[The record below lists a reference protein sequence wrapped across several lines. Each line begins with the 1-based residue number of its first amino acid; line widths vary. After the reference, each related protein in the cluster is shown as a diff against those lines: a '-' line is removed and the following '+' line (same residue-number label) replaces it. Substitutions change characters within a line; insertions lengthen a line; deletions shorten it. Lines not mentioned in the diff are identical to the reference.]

1 MGRLR
6 RAAAPG
12 SPALTL
18 APAAEGGAAA
28 RGLLKPLGPLLAA
41 MFLGFLTVSVPLPVL
56 PLHVHGTLG
65 FGTAVAG
72 LAVGIQSFATLLT
85 RAYAGRMVD
94 RGGAKATLARGL
106 LVCAG
111 AGLASLASVPL
122 APAASLAVLLAGR
135 LVLGV
140 GESLLITG
148 VLSWAILRA
157 GAGRSGLAMSWN
169 GMAQYGA
176 LAAGAPLG
184 FALYET
190 FGFPAVAGATLFL
203 PLAALAV
210 VLPLDPAPA
219 LGGLRLPLLGVVGRV
234 WRPGVALML
243 AGIGYAAVSAFA
255 SLLFA
260 ARGWAGAGYV
270 LLAFG
275 ACFVAVR
282 TVAGGLP
289 DRLGGRAVASW
300 SMAAGAAGQALL
312 WLAPDPWVALGGA
325 GLTGAGCSLV
335 FPALG
340 VEAVRRV
347 PAENRGTAL
356 GAFAAFQDLALGLTG
371 PALGLLAAAAGPAA
385 PFGVGAATAAAG
397 AALALTLGRRTARA

>member
-1 MGRLR
+1 M
-6 RAAAPG
+6 
-12 SPALTL
+12 T
-18 APAAEGGAAA
+18 A

-65 FGTAVAG
+65 FGTAMAG
-72 LAVGIQSFATLLT
+72 LAVGMQSFATVLT

-94 RGGAKATLARGL
+94 HGGAKATLARGL
-106 LVCAG
+106 LVCTG
-111 AGLASLASVPL
+111 AGVASLASVPL
-122 APAASLAVLLAGR
+122 APAASLLALLAGR

-176 LAAGAPLG
+176 LAVGAPLG
-184 FALYET
+184 FALYEA
-190 FGFPAVAGATLFL
+190 FGFPAVAWATVVL

-219 LGGLRLPLLGVVGRV
+219 LGGVRLPLLGVVGRI

-243 AGIGYAAVSAFA
+243 AGIGYASVSAFA
-255 SLLFA
+255 SLAFA
-260 ARGWAGAGYV
+260 ARGWAGAGNA

-275 ACFVAVR
+275 VCFVAVR

-289 DRLGGRAVASW
+289 DRLGGRVVASW
-300 SMAAGAAGQALL
+300 SMAVGAAGQALL
-312 WLAPDPWVALGGA
+312 WLAPGPWVALAGA

-347 PAENRGTAL
+347 SAENRGTAL

-371 PALGLLAAAAGPAA
+371 PVSGAVAAVSGPASVFLIGAAAAAAGVA
-385 PFGVGAATAAAG
+385 VS
-397 AALALTLGRRTARA
+397 LTIQPETPPRS

>member
-1 MGRLR
+1 
-6 RAAAPG
+6 
-12 SPALTL
+12 
-18 APAAEGGAAA
+18 
-28 RGLLKPLGPLLAA
+28 

-65 FGTAVAG
+65 FGTAMAG
-72 LAVGIQSFATLLT
+72 LAVGIQSFATVLT

-94 RGGAKATLARGL
+94 RDGAKVTLARGL

-122 APAASLAVLLAGR
+122 APAPATSLLALLAGR
-135 LVLGV
+135 LVLGA

-176 LAAGAPLG
+176 LAVGAPLG
-184 FALYET
+184 FALYEA
-190 FGFPAVAGATLFL
+190 FGFPAVAWATVFL
-203 PLAALAV
+203 PLGALAV
-210 VLPLDPAPA
+210 VLPLNPAPV
-219 LGGLRLPLLGVVGRV
+219 LGGVRLPLLGVVGRI

-255 SLLFA
+255 SLAFA
-260 ARGWAGAGYV
+260 ARGWAGAGNA
-270 LLAFG
+270 LFAFG
-275 ACFVAVR
+275 LCFVAVR
-282 TVAGGLP
+282 IVAGGLP
-289 DRLGGRAVASW
+289 DRLGSRAVASW
-300 SMAAGAAGQALL
+300 SMAVGAAGQALL
-312 WLAPDPWVALGGA
+312 WLAPGPLVALAGA

-347 PAENRGTAL
+347 PAENRGMAL

-371 PALGLLAAAAGPAA
+371 PVLGMLAAAAGPSA
-385 PFGVGAATAAAG
+385 PFLVGAAAAAVG
-397 AALALTLGRRTARA
+397 AVLALTLGHRVAQA

>member
-1 MGRLR
+1 MVEDSAGKGVLVR
-6 RAAAPG
+6 
-12 SPALTL
+12 
-18 APAAEGGAAA
+18 
-28 RGLLKPLGPLLAA
+28 LGPLLAA

-65 FGTAVAG
+65 FGTAMAG
-72 LAVGIQSFATLLT
+72 LVVGIQSLATVLT

-94 RGGAKATLARGL
+94 RGGAKAALARGL

-111 AGLASLASVPL
+111 AGLAYLASVPL
-122 APAASLAVLLAGR
+122 APAASLPVLLAGR

-148 VLSWAILRA
+148 VLSWAVLRA

-169 GMAQYGA
+169 GVAQYGA
-176 LAAGAPLG
+176 LASGAPLG
-184 FALYET
+184 FALYEA
-190 FGFPAVAGATLFL
+190 FGFPAVAWATLAL
-203 PLAALAV
+203 PLAALLV

-219 LGGLRLPLLGVVGRV
+219 PGGLRLPLLGVVGRI

-255 SLLFA
+255 SLFFT
-260 ARGWAGAGYV
+260 ARGWAGAGYA

-300 SMAAGAAGQALL
+300 SMAVGAAGQALL
-312 WLAPDPWVALGGA
+312 WLAPDPWVALAGA

-371 PALGLLAAAAGPAA
+371 PVLGLLAAAAGPSA

>member
-1 MGRLR
+1 M
-6 RAAAPG
+6 
-12 SPALTL
+12 
-18 APAAEGGAAA
+18 AA

-65 FGTAVAG
+65 FGTAMAG
-72 LAVGIQSFATLLT
+72 LAVGIQSLATVLA

-122 APAASLAVLLAGR
+122 APVPAASLLALLAGR
-135 LVLGV
+135 LVLGA

-157 GAGRSGLAMSWN
+157 GTGRSGLAMSWN

-176 LAAGAPLG
+176 LAVGAPLG
-184 FALYET
+184 FALYEA
-190 FGFPAVAGATLFL
+190 FGFPAVAWATVFL

-219 LGGLRLPLLGVVGRV
+219 PGGVRLPLLGVVGRI

-255 SLLFA
+255 SLAFA
-260 ARGWAGAGYV
+260 ARGWAGAGNA

-275 ACFVAVR
+275 LCFVAVR
-282 TVAGGLP
+282 IVAGGLP
-289 DRLGGRAVASW
+289 DRLGGQAVASW
-300 SMAAGAAGQALL
+300 SMVVSAAGQALL
-312 WLAPDPWVALGGA
+312 WLALDPWMALAGA

-347 PAENRGTAL
+347 PAENRGMAL

-371 PALGLLAAAAGPAA
+371 PVLGVLAAATGPSA
-385 PFGVGAATAAAG
+385 PFLVGAAAAAAG
-397 AALALTLGRRTARA
+397 AALTLGYRAARA